1 MDMNTPFLVNASHSS
16 SMDAFHSS
24 ASGLLSASLSGEG
37 LVIVERWGSDRA
49 LRAKLVCLVCERS
62 LAAIFTWA
70 KSWKSG
76 WNSLLFGETPVYSW
90 KASSVAWFSFS
101 ICCHAGSLQVHCGR
115 GIGGGTAGWK
125 DRGVMWVGV

>member
-24 ASGLLSASLSGEG
+24 ASGLLSASLSVEG
-37 LVIVERWGSDRA
+37 LVIVGKWGSDRA
-49 LRAKLVCLVCERS
+49 LRAKWVCSVYESS

-76 WNSLLFGETPVYSW
+76 WNSLLFGETLGNSW
-90 KASSVAWFSFS
+90 NASYVAWFS
-101 ICCHAGSLQVHCGR
+101 V
-115 GIGGGTAGWK
+115 
-125 DRGVMWVGV
+125 